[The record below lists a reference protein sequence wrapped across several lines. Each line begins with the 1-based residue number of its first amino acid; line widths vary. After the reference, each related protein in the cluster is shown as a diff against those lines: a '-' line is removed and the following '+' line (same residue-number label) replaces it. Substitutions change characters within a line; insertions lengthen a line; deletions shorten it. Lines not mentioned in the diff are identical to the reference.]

1 MKRIILILAF
11 LSISLFSL
19 SAQVRF
25 SANADV
31 HRDSDNQK
39 IGTQYI
45 AANIGSN
52 GYGTVTLGSLTLKAK
67 VENTQRDHTY
77 KMTAYL
83 VTLTSQNGKSVDVV
97 ITMRDKGTCSV
108 LVYYADGKLRYDFRL

>member
-1 MKRIILILAF
+1 MKRTILILVF
-11 LSISLFSL
+11 LCIGLFSL

-52 GYGTVTLGSLTLKAK
+52 GYGTVTLGNLTLKAK
-67 VENTQRDHTY
+67 VENTKRDNTY

-83 VTLTSQNGKSVDVV
+83 VSLTSQNGKSVDVV
-97 ITMRDKGTCSV
+97 ITVRDKGTCSV
-108 LVYYADGKLRYDFRL
+108 LVYYADGELRYDFRL